1 MLKKIGLVTI
11 LTSVLFADTIFVSN
25 EKDNTISVIDSNT
38 DKVIK
43 TYEVGQRPRGITLTN
58 DSSILYFK

>member
-11 LTSVLFADTIFVSN
+11 LGSCLFADTIFVSN

-38 DKVIK
+38 QKVIK
-43 TYEVGQRPRGITLTN
+43 TYEVGQYSKSYKNL
-58 DSSILYFK
+58 